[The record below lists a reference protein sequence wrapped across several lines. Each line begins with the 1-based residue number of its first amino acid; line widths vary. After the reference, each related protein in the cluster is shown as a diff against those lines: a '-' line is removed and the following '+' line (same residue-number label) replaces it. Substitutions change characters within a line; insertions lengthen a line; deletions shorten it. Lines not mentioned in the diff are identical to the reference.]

1 MTDLTDSPARRAGRA
16 GRARAL
22 LRTEGPVAARIVVT
36 VALAWQTAL
45 WLGADQPPVF
55 AALVPLVA
63 LRGDPMTALGTSL
76 QRILGVVAGVLIAI
90 AVLNLWRPSTLTL
103 TLVVALGLGVGMV
116 LRAGGALNLQVALS
130 SLLVFA
136 NASPDSYALDRVW
149 ETAAGAAVTILL
161 APLLWPPDP
170 QRILEAVSDDCGA
183 RLGRSL
189 TGTAAVLGGGP
200 AAARDNRTRV
210 HTHVEAVHAGAAR
223 AREAERALRF
233 NPLHRRQRGTV
244 RLLAGRIAIVDG
256 LAVHVATLAGEVAAF
271 SGREDLAP
279 DLARARLWVPDLASL
294 TARAIEQVLSGDDPR
309 AAVAAAREGLAAY
322 ARADPRP
329 MAVALRRPVHRVLDE
344 LEGPPTEDP
353 DTQSPTYG

>member
-1 MTDLTDSPARRAGRA
+1 MTDLVDSPARPG

-22 LRTEGPVAARIVVT
+22 LRTEGPAAARILVT
-36 VALAWQTAL
+36 VAAAWQAAL

-55 AALVPLVA
+55 AAIVPLVA

-90 AVLNLWRPSTLTL
+90 AVLNLWQPSTLTL

-116 LRAGGALNLQVALS
+116 LRAGGALNIQVALS

-170 QRILEAVSDDCGA
+170 QRVLTAVSADCGA
-183 RLGRSL
+183 RLSRSL
-189 TGTAAVLGGGP
+189 TGTAAVLGGGQ
-200 AAARDNRTRV
+200 AAAQDNLARV
-210 HTHVEAVHAGAAR
+210 HAHVEAVHAGAAR

-233 NPLHRRQRGTV
+233 NPLRRRQRGSV
-244 RLLAGRIAIVDG
+244 RLRAGRIAGADG
-256 LAVHVATLAGEVAAF
+256 LAAHVATLAGEVAAF
-271 SGREDLAP
+271 TGREDLAP
-279 DLARARLWVPDLASL
+279 DLARARLRVPELASL
-294 TARAIEQVLSGDDPR
+294 TARAVELALSGDDPR
-309 AAVAAAREGLAAY
+309 AAVTAAREGLAAY
-322 ARADPRP
+322 ARADSRP
-329 MAVALRRPVHRVLDE
+329 VAVALRRPLHRVLDE
-344 LEGPPTEDP
+344 LEVPPTED
-353 DTQSPTYG
+353 QRPTYG